1 MLAAMSNKHS
11 HRVDYERLEAAW
23 RAGRLSVRELAEK
36 YQRETGQAVSHAA
49 IVKHFKRRG
58 IARDLGGKIAERAR
72 TMAAQAVAA
81 GQGERHS
88 PLTETR
94 IVEENA
100 RQVMVVALEHRSDIR
115 RRRDLG
121 AALFDELA
129 ACEKSPDT
137 LPERTRT
144 FKALVESLRVL
155 IDMERRAL
163 GMDEAQTAEDG
174 MSRFLKSVANQAAS
188 GFAVLADDMDFSP
201 HSKESCNEQ

>member
-1 MLAAMSNKHS
+1 MTNSRQT
-11 HRVDYERLEAAW
+11 HRVDYERLESAW
-23 RAGRLSVRELAEK
+23 RAGRLSVREMADK
-36 YQRETGQAVSHAA
+36 YLRETGHTVTHAA

-72 TMAAQAVAA
+72 TMAAQAVAR
-81 GQGERHS
+81 GQDGLRS

-100 RQVMVVALEHRSDIR
+100 RLVMVVALEHRSDIR

-129 ACEKSPDT
+129 ACDKSPDT

-144 FKALVESLRVL
+144 FKALVESMRVL

-188 GFAVLADDMDFSP
+188 GFAVLADDMDFPP
-201 HSKESCNEQ
+201 HSKESLNEQ